1 MQAANIVGQLLE
13 NDKVTKWANALGSA
27 KNLYGLKQKSL
38 GIFQEMIRCLAYEH
52 ALAKAGLERKDV
64 SHILVGAMIGATH
77 NYKGTMPA
85 KQCTNPHCS
94 MGRTK
99 RLLKNTMRREK
110 YMGVPDEAETEV
122 CPECQEPITAG
133 DVQIPPSH
141 LRDKMA
147 RHIVGVETVDGKN
160 VFFDKPVSPEPW
172 MEADVD
178 NTPMPK
184 AKTPMKPEDLV
195 KLI

>member
-1 MQAANIVGQLLE
+1 
-13 NDKVTKWANALGSA
+13 
-27 KNLYGLKQKSL
+27 
-38 GIFQEMIRCLAYEH
+38 
-52 ALAKAGLERKDV
+52 
-64 SHILVGAMIGATH
+64 
-77 NYKGTMPA
+77 
-85 KQCTNPHCS
+85 
-94 MGRTK
+94 
-99 RLLKNTMRREK
+99 
-110 YMGVPDEAETEV
+110 
-122 CPECQEPITAG
+122 
-133 DVQIPPSH
+133 
-141 LRDKMA
+141 MA